1 MKESK
6 LWFLQFLT
14 GAILLFLLTMHMGI
28 MHLDDIFGFISRV
41 SGVEPL
47 DWKAVLHRSKQVA
60 FLVVNIIFLAS
71 ALFHGLYGLRNII
84 IEAIPAKKFGKI
96 IGLIITVF
104 GFLLFLY
111 GSYATI
117 GIYVRSF

>member
-1 MKESK
+1 MKESR

-28 MHLDDIFGFISRV
+28 MHLEDIFGFISRV
-41 SGVEPL
+41 SGAEPL
-47 DWKAVLHRSKQVA
+47 DWKAVLYRSKQIG
-60 FLVVNIIFLAS
+60 FLVVNIIFLGA
-71 ALFHGLYGLRNII
+71 ALFHGLYGLRDII
-84 IEAIPAKKFGKI
+84 IEAIPAKKFGRV
-96 IGLIITVF
+96 IGVLITIF
-104 GFLLFLY
+104 GIVLFIY

>member
-1 MKESK
+1 MKESR

-28 MHLDDIFGFISRV
+28 MHLEDIFGFISRIP
-41 SGVEPL
+41 GVEPL
-47 DWKAVLHRSKQVA
+47 DWKAVLQRSKQVG
-60 FLVVNIIFLAS
+60 FLVVNIIFLGA

-84 IEAIPAKKFGKI
+84 IEAIPSKKFGKVL
-96 IGLIITVF
+96 GLLITIF
-104 GFLLFLY
+104 GFFAFLY

-117 GIYVRSF
+117 SIYVKTF

>member
-1 MKESK
+1 MKESR

-28 MHLDDIFGFISRV
+28 MHLEEIFGFISRV

-47 DWKAVLHRSKQVA
+47 DWKAILHRGKQVG
-60 FLVVNIIFLAS
+60 FLVVNIIFLGS

-96 IGLIITVF
+96 IGLVLTVF
-104 GFLLFLY
+104 GILLFLY

-117 GIYVRSF
+117 GIYGRSF

>member
-1 MKESK
+1 MKESR

-28 MHLDDIFGFISRV
+28 MHLEDIFGFISRV

-47 DWKAVLHRSKQVA
+47 DWKAVLHRSKQTA
-60 FLVVNIIFLAS
+60 FLVVNIIFLGA

-84 IEAIPAKKFGKI
+84 IEALPAKKFGKI
-96 IGLIITVF
+96 IGLLITVF

-117 GIYVRSF
+117 SVFVKNF

>member
-1 MKESK
+1 MKESR

-28 MHLDDIFGFISRV
+28 MHLEDIFGFISRV
-41 SGVEPL
+41 SGAEPL

-60 FLVVNIIFLAS
+60 FLVVNIIFLGS
-71 ALFHGLYGLRNII
+71 ALFHGLYGLRNIL

-96 IGLIITVF
+96 LGLVITIFGII
-104 GFLLFLY
+104 LFLY

-117 GIYVRSF
+117 GIYVKKF